1 MRKIKVAFLLL
12 SSVFLVS
19 CALVSNVYQKP
30 DIELTRL
37 QSIDRNGLDQV
48 IIVYFK
54 IENPTN
60 EDLHIS
66 RFSYRLALENIE
78 QISGVIH
85 GLKPI
90 PAFGKTQVQFK
101 VTMNIFS
108 AFRILESAIK
118 NKNGIIK
125 YNLVT
130 KVSSVWWK
138 LPATSVKSGK
148 INLADKYKF

>member
-37 QSIDRNGLDQV
+37 QSIDRDGLDQV

-108 AFRILESAIK
+108 AFRVLESAIK
-118 NKNGIIK
+118 NKDGVIR
-125 YNLVT
+125 YDLVT

-138 LPATSVKSGK
+138 LPVVSEKSGQV
-148 INLADKYKF
+148 NLADKYNL

>member
-1 MRKIKVAFLLL
+1 MKKIKLFLFLALSAFLI
-12 SSVFLVS
+12 SCTLVTS
-19 CALVSNVYQKP
+19 TYEKP
-30 DIELTRL
+30 EIELVRL
-37 QSIDRNGLDQV
+37 QSLERKGSEQ
-48 IIVYFK
+48 IIAVRFN
-54 IENPTN
+54 IVNPTKK
-60 EDLHIS
+60 ELYIS
-66 RFSYRLALENIE
+66 KFSYSLSLENIE
-78 QISGVIH
+78 EITGVVY
-85 GLKPI
+85 GLSPI
-90 PAFGKTQVQFK
+90 PSKGKTQVEFK
-101 VTMNIFS
+101 LAVNIFS